1 MRRTKANKNRK
12 EEDNRRPWV
21 VTVPTINRPI
31 NFHPTAVP
39 PLPLKPYL
47 SHRALAYT
55 GSCMY
60 IYSQRRQLRTRAGAI
75 AHFDYIA
82 RDHLVPLECIPP
94 SLHSLASSVSRHAD
108 LIKEAKGESVSRVCV
123 SIRASLPFRHCHYE
137 SHGYVMRARALLPF
151 LFFLLIC
158 SRAHLHTISRVN
170 KYTYVRKERAEVE
183 LCSAN
188 VIAIGARS
196 LCSFRA
202 KRRMDLTTLL
212 LVPFFRGGVVFTS
225 HGMGEGELMV

>member
-1 MRRTKANKNRK
+1 MGLHRFRA
-12 EEDNRRPWV
+12 

-47 SHRALAYT
+47 PHRALAYT
-55 GSCMY
+55 GSCIH

-137 SHGYVMRARALLPF
+137 SHGYVMRARATPVP
-151 LFFLLIC
+151 FFLLIC

-212 LVPFFRGGVVFTS
+212 LVPFFSGRRGFYFSRDGR
-225 HGMGEGELMV
+225 G